1 MADMTNAKQEAWW
14 VLRAQSGDR
23 AALDLLLEAIQEP
36 LYRYIFRLV
45 GERALAE
52 DILQEVFIR
61 IYRKL
66 RWLKEPELFRAWA
79 YRIASREAFKQ
90 LKRERR
96 LPEQFRDES
105 TLEAIPTELPEENF
119 GAELIEHL
127 PALIAR
133 VSPAS
138 RAVLVLHY
146 LQEMPLAEVAAVL
159 GLALGTVKS
168 RLAYG
173 LSVLRREINEHG
185 SSKRA
190 RASEETLDRR
200 R

>member
-1 MADMTNAKQEAWW
+1 MTSPKQETWW

-23 AALDLLLEAIQEP
+23 EALGELLQAIQEP

-45 GERALAE
+45 GERNLAE

-66 RWLKEPELFRAWA
+66 RWLREPELFRPWA
-79 YRIASREAFKQ
+79 YRIASREAFKF

-96 LPEQFRDES
+96 WLEQVRDEA
-105 TLEAIPTELPEENF
+105 TLGAIEAHPPEENF
-119 GAELIEHL
+119 APELIEHL
-127 PALIAR
+127 PALVAR

-138 RAVLVLHY
+138 RAVLILHY
-146 LQEMPLAEVAAVL
+146 LHEMPLAEVAAVL
-159 GLALGTVKS
+159 GIALGTVKS

-173 LSVLRREINEHG
+173 LSILRREIKEQG
-185 SSKRA
+185 R
-190 RASEETLDRR
+190 
-200 R
+200 

>member
-1 MADMTNAKQEAWW
+1 MTTAKQETWW

-23 AALDLLLEAIQEP
+23 GALDELLEAVQEP

-45 GERALAE
+45 GERTLAE

-66 RWLKEPELFRAWA
+66 GWLREPELFRPWA
-79 YRIASREAFKQ
+79 YRIASREAFKH

-96 LPEQFRDES
+96 WVEQIRDES
-105 TLEAIPTELPEENF
+105 TLETIPAQSSAESYAP
-119 GAELIEHL
+119 ELIERL
-127 PALIAR
+127 PQLIER

-138 RAVLVLHY
+138 RAVLILHY
-146 LQEMPLAEVAAVL
+146 LHEMPLAEVAAVL
-159 GLALGTVKS
+159 GLAQGTVKS

-173 LSVLRREINEHG
+173 LESLRSAIREEG
-185 SSKRA
+185 SSSGGAPDERQKIRP
-190 RASEETLDRR
+190 
-200 R
+200 